1 MSDWYTP
8 LVILG
13 TLIIAPLVGG
23 LLMGI
28 DRKLSARMQGRIGPP
43 IVQPFYD
50 LIKLFAKDAL
60 VSTKMQLVSVY
71 LYLTSVV
78 LSVVMLVLGQDL
90 LVLLFVLAL
99 GSVSL
104 ILGAFSVRSP
114 YSQLGAYRELLL
126 LLSYEPLLALFVV
139 GVYLA
144 TGSFMVRDIFRMEQ
158 PLLLTLPL
166 FGVTQILVLAMK
178 MNKSPF
184 DISTSHH
191 AHQEIVRGIL
201 TEFSGPYLG
210 IIELTHWYELVLLLG
225 MTALLWANDLWIG
238 AALAV
243 GSYFIVILIDSVTA
257 RMTWRWTLRVGWGVG
272 IPLAVINLMMVYLGR
287 FGTG

>member
-1 MSDWYTP
+1 LIDWYTP

-13 TLIIAPLVGG
+13 SLVIAPLLGG
-23 LLMGI
+23 LLVGI

-43 IVQPFYD
+43 VVQPFYD
-50 LIKLFAKDAL
+50 LLKLFAKDAL
-60 VSTKMQLVSVY
+60 VSAKMQLVSVY

-78 LSVVMLVLGQDL
+78 LSVVMLMLGQDL

-144 TGSFMVRDIFRMEQ
+144 TGSFMVRDIFKLEQ

-166 FGVTQILVLAMK
+166 FAVTQILVLAMK

-184 DISTSHH
+184 DISASHH

-210 IIELTHWYELVLLLG
+210 VIELTHWYELVLLLG
-225 MTALLWANDLWIG
+225 MTALLWANNLWVG
-238 AALAV
+238 AALAL
-243 GSYFIVILIDSVTA
+243 GSYFVVIVIDSITA
-257 RMTWRWTLRVGWGVG
+257 RMTWRWTLRVGWGIG

-287 FGTG
+287 F

>member
-1 MSDWYTP
+1 LIDWYMP
-8 LVILG
+8 LTIVV
-13 TLIIAPLVGG
+13 TLVVAPLIGG

-28 DRKLSARMQGRIGPP
+28 DRKVSARMQGRIGPP

-50 LIKLFAKDAL
+50 LIKLFSKDTLA
-60 VSTKMQLVSVY
+60 STKIQMVTVY

-114 YSQLGAYRELLL
+114 YSQIGAYRELLL

-144 TGSFMVRDIFRMEQ
+144 TGSFMVRDIFRLNE

-166 FGVTQILVLAMK
+166 FGVTQVLVLAMK

-225 MTALLWANDLWIG
+225 MTALLWATNLWVG
-238 AALAV
+238 VALALL
-243 GSYFIVILIDSVTA
+243 SYLLVIVIDSVTA
-257 RMTWRWTLRVGWGVG
+257 RMTWRWTLRVGWGIG
-272 IPLAVINLMMVYLGR
+272 IPLAVTNLMMVYIAR
-287 FGTG
+287 V

>member
-1 MSDWYTP
+1 LIDWYTP

-13 TLIIAPLVGG
+13 TLVLAPVVGG

-28 DRKLSARMQGRIGPP
+28 DRKLSARMQGRVGPP
-43 IVQPFYD
+43 VVQPFYD
-50 LIKLFAKDAL
+50 LIKLFSKEAL

-166 FGVTQILVLAMK
+166 FAVTQILVLAMK

-184 DISTSHH
+184 DISSSHH

-210 IIELTHWYELVLLLG
+210 VIELTHWYELVLLLG
-225 MTALLWANDLWIG
+225 MTALLWANNLWVG
-238 AALAV
+238 AALAI
-243 GSYFIVILIDSVTA
+243 GSYFVVNVIDSITA
-257 RMTWRWTLRVGWGVG
+257 RMTWRWTLRVGWGIG

-287 FGTG
+287 F

>member
-1 MSDWYTP
+1 LIDWYTP

-13 TLIIAPLVGG
+13 TLVLAPVVGG

-28 DRKLSARMQGRIGPP
+28 DRKLSARMQGRVGPP
-43 IVQPFYD
+43 VVQPFYD
-50 LIKLFAKDAL
+50 LIKLFSKEAL

-166 FGVTQILVLAMK
+166 FAVTQILVLAMK

-184 DISTSHH
+184 DISSSHH

-210 IIELTHWYELVLLLG
+210 VIELTHWYELVLLLG
-225 MTALLWANDLWIG
+225 MTALLWANNLWVG
-238 AALAV
+238 SALAI
-243 GSYFIVILIDSVTA
+243 GSYFVVNVIDSITA
-257 RMTWRWTLRVGWGVG
+257 RMTWRWTLRVGWGIG

-287 FGTG
+287 F

>member
-1 MSDWYTP
+1 LIDWYTP

-13 TLIIAPLVGG
+13 SLVIAPLLGG
-23 LLMGI
+23 LLVGI

-43 IVQPFYD
+43 VVQPFYD
-50 LIKLFAKDAL
+50 LLKLFAKDAL
-60 VSTKMQLVSVY
+60 VSAKMQLVSVY

-144 TGSFMVRDIFRMEQ
+144 TGSFMVRDIFKLEQ

-166 FGVTQILVLAMK
+166 FAVTQILVLAMK

-184 DISTSHH
+184 DISASHH

-201 TEFSGPYLG
+201 TEFSGPCLG
-210 IIELTHWYELVLLLG
+210 VIELTHWYELVLLLG
-225 MTALLWANDLWIG
+225 MTALLWANNLWVG
-238 AALAV
+238 AALAL
-243 GSYFIVILIDSVTA
+243 GSYFVVIVIDSITA
-257 RMTWRWTLRVGWGVG
+257 RMTWRWTLRVGWGIG

-287 FGTG
+287 F

>member
-1 MSDWYTP
+1 MTP
-8 LVILG
+8 LWVVGVIL
-13 TLIIAPLVGG
+13 LSPVVGG
-23 LLMGI
+23 LLIGL
-28 DRKLSARMQGRIGPP
+28 DRKISARMQGRVGPP
-43 IVQPFYD
+43 ITQPFYD
-50 LIKLFAKDAL
+50 LVKLFSKSTI

-78 LSVVMLVLGQDL
+78 LSVVMLMLGQDL

-144 TGSFMVRDIFRMEQ
+144 TGSFMVRDIFKMEQ

-166 FGVTQILVLAMK
+166 FALTQILVLAMK

-184 DISTSHH
+184 DISASHH

-210 IIELTHWYELVLLLG
+210 VIELTHWYELVLLLG
-225 MTALLWANDLWIG
+225 MTALLWTNNLWGG
-238 AALAV
+238 AVLALS
-243 GSYFIVILIDSVTA
+243 SYFIVILLDSVTA
-257 RMTWRWTLRVGWGVG
+257 RMTWRWALRVGWGVG
-272 IPLAVINLMMVYLGR
+272 IPLAVINLMTVCLER
-287 FGTG
+287 FRAG

>member
-8 LVILG
+8 LIILA
-13 TLIIAPLVGG
+13 TLLIAPLVGG

-28 DRKLSARMQGRIGPP
+28 DRKLSARMQGRVGPP
-43 IVQPFYD
+43 VVQPFYD

-78 LSVVMLVLGQDL
+78 LSVVMLMLGQDL

-144 TGSFMVRDIFRMEQ
+144 TGSFMVRDIFKMEQ
-158 PLLLTLPL
+158 PLLLNLPL
-166 FGVTQILVLAMK
+166 FAVTQILVLAMK

-184 DISTSHH
+184 DISASHH

-225 MTALLWANDLWIG
+225 MTALLWANNLWVG
-238 AALAV
+238 AALAI
-243 GSYFIVILIDSVTA
+243 GSYFVVMLIDSITA
-257 RMTWRWTLRVGWGVG
+257 RMTWRWTLRVGWGIG
-272 IPLAVINLMMVYLGR
+272 IPLAVINLMMVYLR
-287 FGTG
+287 KL

>member
-1 MSDWYTP
+1 MIDWYTP

-13 TLIIAPLVGG
+13 SLVIAPLLGG
-23 LLMGI
+23 LLVGI

-43 IVQPFYD
+43 VVQPFYD
-50 LIKLFAKDAL
+50 LLKLFAKDAL
-60 VSTKMQLVSVY
+60 VSAKMQLVSVY

-144 TGSFMVRDIFRMEQ
+144 TGSFMVRDIFKLEQ

-166 FGVTQILVLAMK
+166 FAVTQILVLAMK

-184 DISTSHH
+184 DISASHH

-210 IIELTHWYELVLLLG
+210 VIELTHWYELVLLLG
-225 MTALLWANDLWIG
+225 MTALLWANNLWVG
-238 AALAV
+238 AALAL
-243 GSYFIVILIDSVTA
+243 GSYFAVIVVDSITA
-257 RMTWRWTLRVGWGVG
+257 RMTWRWTLRVGWGIG

-287 FGTG
+287 F

>member
-1 MSDWYTP
+1 MIDWSTP
-8 LVILG
+8 IVIALTLVL
-13 TLIIAPLVGG
+13 APVVGG
-23 LLMGI
+23 LLIGI
-28 DRKLSARMQGRIGPP
+28 DRKLSARMQGRMGPP

-50 LIKLFAKDAL
+50 LVKLFAKDTLA
-60 VSTKMQLVSVY
+60 STKMQMVTVY

-99 GSVSL
+99 GSISL

-114 YSQLGAYRELLL
+114 YSQLGAYRELIL

-144 TGSFMVRDIFRMEQ
+144 TGSFMVRDIFRLQ
-158 PLLLTLPL
+158 HPLLLSLPL
-166 FGVTQILVLAMK
+166 FGLTQVLVLAMK

-184 DISTSHH
+184 DISASHH

-201 TEFSGPYLG
+201 TEYSGPYLG

-225 MTALLWANDLWIG
+225 MTALLWATDIWIG
-238 AALAV
+238 VAIALV
-243 GSYFIVILIDSVTA
+243 SYLLVIVLDSITA
-257 RMTWRWTLRVGWGVG
+257 RMTWRWTLRVGWGIG
-272 IPLAVINLMMVYLGR
+272 IPLAVINLMMVYLAR
-287 FGTG
+287 V

>member
-1 MSDWYTP
+1 LIDWYTP

-13 TLIIAPLVGG
+13 TLVLAPVVGG

-28 DRKLSARMQGRIGPP
+28 DRKLSARMQGRVGPP
-43 IVQPFYD
+43 VVQPFYD
-50 LIKLFAKDAL
+50 LIKLFSKEAL

-166 FGVTQILVLAMK
+166 FAVTQILVLAMK

-184 DISTSHH
+184 DISSSHH

-210 IIELTHWYELVLLLG
+210 VIELTHWYELVLLLG
-225 MTALLWANDLWIG
+225 MTALLWANNLWVG
-238 AALAV
+238 AALAI
-243 GSYFIVILIDSVTA
+243 GSYFVVIVIDSITA
-257 RMTWRWTLRVGWGVG
+257 RMTWRWTLRVGWGIG

-287 FGTG
+287 F

>member
-1 MSDWYTP
+1 MIDWYTP

-13 TLIIAPLVGG
+13 TLVLAPVVGG

-28 DRKLSARMQGRIGPP
+28 DRKLSARMQGRVGPP
-43 IVQPFYD
+43 VVQPFYD
-50 LIKLFAKDAL
+50 LIKLFSKEAL

-71 LYLTSVV
+71 LHLTSVV

-166 FGVTQILVLAMK
+166 FAVTQILVLAMK

-184 DISTSHH
+184 DISSSHH

-210 IIELTHWYELVLLLG
+210 VIELTHWYELVLLLG
-225 MTALLWANDLWIG
+225 MTALLWANNLWVG
-238 AALAV
+238 SALAI
-243 GSYFIVILIDSVTA
+243 GSYFVVIVIDSITA
-257 RMTWRWTLRVGWGVG
+257 RMTWRWTLRVGWGIG

-287 FGTG
+287 F

>member
-1 MSDWYTP
+1 
-8 LVILG
+8 
-13 TLIIAPLVGG
+13 
-23 LLMGI
+23 
-28 DRKLSARMQGRIGPP
+28 MQGRMGPP

-50 LIKLFAKDAL
+50 LVKLFAKDTLA
-60 VSTKMQLVSVY
+60 STKMQMVTVY

-99 GSVSL
+99 GSISL

-114 YSQLGAYRELLL
+114 YSQLGAYRELIL

-144 TGSFMVRDIFRMEQ
+144 TGSFMVRDIFRLQ
-158 PLLLTLPL
+158 HPLLLSLPL
-166 FGVTQILVLAMK
+166 FGLTQVLVLAMK

-184 DISTSHH
+184 DISASHH

-201 TEFSGPYLG
+201 TEYSGPYLG

-225 MTALLWANDLWIG
+225 MTALLWATDIWIG
-238 AALAV
+238 VAIALV
-243 GSYFIVILIDSVTA
+243 SYLLVIVLDSITA
-257 RMTWRWTLRVGWGVG
+257 RMTWRWTLRVGWGIG
-272 IPLAVINLMMVYLGR
+272 IPLAVINLMMVYLAR
-287 FGTG
+287 V

>member
-1 MSDWYTP
+1 MIELETILWVAAAIILSP
-8 LVILG
+8 LL
-13 TLIIAPLVGG
+13 GG
-23 LLMGI
+23 LLVGL
-28 DRKLSARMQGRIGPP
+28 DRKISARMQGRIGPP
-43 IVQPFYD
+43 ITQPFYD
-50 LIKLFAKDAL
+50 LIKLFSKSAL

-71 LYLTSVV
+71 VYLVSAV

-114 YSQLGAYRELLL
+114 YSQLGAYRELML
-126 LLSYEPLLALFVV
+126 LLSYEPLLAMFVV

-144 TGSFMVRDIFRMEQ
+144 TDSFMVRDILRLEQ
-158 PLLLTLPL
+158 PLLFSMPL
-166 FGVTQILVLAMK
+166 FAITQILVLAMK
-178 MNKSPF
+178 TNKSPF
-184 DISTSHH
+184 DISASHH

-210 IIELTHWYELVLLLG
+210 VIELTHWYELVLLLG
-225 MTALLWANDLWIG
+225 MIALLWANEVWIG
-238 AALAV
+238 LLLALL
-243 GSYFIVILIDSVTA
+243 SYLLVILLDSVTA

-272 IPLAVINLMMVYLGR
+272 VPLAVINLMMVYLTR
-287 FGTG
+287 L

>member
-1 MSDWYTP
+1 MIEWQIP
-8 LVILG
+8 LAILA
-13 TLIIAPLVGG
+13 TIMLAPLVGG
-23 LLMGI
+23 LLVGI
-28 DRKLSARMQGRIGPP
+28 DRKLSARMQGRMGPP
-43 IVQPFYD
+43 IIQPFYD
-50 LIKLFAKDAL
+50 LIKLFSKDAL

-71 LYLTSVV
+71 VYLTSVV
-78 LSVVMLVLGQDL
+78 LSLVMLVLGQDL

-99 GSVSL
+99 GSVSI

-144 TGSFMVRDIFRMEQ
+144 TDSFMVRDIFSLEQ

-166 FGVTQILVLAMK
+166 FGLTQILVLAMK

-184 DISTSHH
+184 DISASHH
-191 AHQEIVRGIL
+191 AHQELVRGVL

-225 MTALLWANDLWIG
+225 LTVLLWATNVWVG
-238 AALAV
+238 MALAIV
-243 GSYFIVILIDSVTA
+243 SYLAVIVLDSITA
-257 RMTWRWTLRVGWGVG
+257 RMTWRWTLQVGWGIG
-272 IPLAVINLMMVYLGR
+272 IPLAVINLMTMYLVR
-287 FGTG
+287 P

>member
-1 MSDWYTP
+1 MIEWQIP
-8 LVILG
+8 LAILA
-13 TLIIAPLVGG
+13 TILLAPLVGG

-28 DRKLSARMQGRIGPP
+28 DRKLSARMQGRVGPP
-43 IVQPFYD
+43 IIQPFYD
-50 LIKLFAKDAL
+50 LIKLFSKDAL

-71 LYLTSVV
+71 VYLTSVV
-78 LSVVMLVLGQDL
+78 LSLVMLVLGQDL

-104 ILGAFSVRSP
+104 VLGAFSVRSP

-144 TGSFMVRDIFRMEQ
+144 TGSFMVRDIFSLEQ
-158 PLLLTLPL
+158 PLLLSLPL
-166 FGVTQILVLAMK
+166 FGLTQILVLAMK

-184 DISTSHH
+184 DISASHH
-191 AHQEIVRGIL
+191 AHQEVVRGIL

-225 MTALLWANDLWIG
+225 LTVLLWATNLWVG
-238 AALAV
+238 VALAIV
-243 GSYFIVILIDSVTA
+243 SYFAVIVLDSITA
-257 RMTWRWTLRVGWGVG
+257 RMTWRWTLQVGWGIG
-272 IPLAVINLMMVYLGR
+272 IPLAVINLMTVYLVR
-287 FGTG
+287 P

>member
-1 MSDWYTP
+1 LIDWYTP

-13 TLIIAPLVGG
+13 TLVLAPVVGG

-28 DRKLSARMQGRIGPP
+28 DRKLSARMQGRVGPP
-43 IVQPFYD
+43 VVQPFYD
-50 LIKLFAKDAL
+50 LIKLFSKEAL

-71 LYLTSVV
+71 LHLTSVV

-166 FGVTQILVLAMK
+166 FAVTQILVLAMK

-184 DISTSHH
+184 DISSSHH

-210 IIELTHWYELVLLLG
+210 VIELTHWYELVLLLG
-225 MTALLWANDLWIG
+225 MTALLWANNLWVG
-238 AALAV
+238 AALAI
-243 GSYFIVILIDSVTA
+243 GSYFVVNVIDSITA
-257 RMTWRWTLRVGWGVG
+257 RMTWRWTLRVGWGIG

-287 FGTG
+287 F

>member
-1 MSDWYTP
+1 MSEWQIP
-8 LVILG
+8 LAILA
-13 TLIIAPLVGG
+13 TIVLAPLVGG
-23 LLMGI
+23 LLVGI
-28 DRKLSARMQGRIGPP
+28 DRKLSARMQGRMGPP
-43 IVQPFYD
+43 IIQPFYD
-50 LIKLFAKDAL
+50 LIKLFSKDAL

-71 LYLTSVV
+71 VYLTSVV
-78 LSVVMLVLGQDL
+78 LSLVMLVLGQDL

-99 GSVSL
+99 GSVSI

-144 TGSFMVRDIFRMEQ
+144 TGSFMVRDIFRLEQ
-158 PLLLTLPL
+158 PLLLSLPL
-166 FGVTQILVLAMK
+166 FGSTQILVLAMK

-184 DISTSHH
+184 DISASHH
-191 AHQEIVRGIL
+191 AHQEIVRGIM

-225 MTALLWANDLWIG
+225 LTVLLWATNVRVG
-238 AALAV
+238 MALAIV
-243 GSYFIVILIDSVTA
+243 SYLAIIVLDSITA
-257 RMTWRWTLRVGWGVG
+257 RMTWRWTLRVGWGIG
-272 IPLAVINLMMVYLGR
+272 IPLAVINLMTVYLAR
-287 FGTG
+287 P

>member
-184 DISTSHH
+184 DISASHH

-287 FGTG
+287 F

>member
-1 MSDWYTP
+1 LIDWYTP

-13 TLIIAPLVGG
+13 TLVLAPVVGG

-28 DRKLSARMQGRIGPP
+28 DRKLSARMQGRVGPP
-43 IVQPFYD
+43 VVQPFYD
-50 LIKLFAKDAL
+50 LIKLFSKEAL

-99 GSVSL
+99 GSASL

-166 FGVTQILVLAMK
+166 FAVTQILVLAMK

-184 DISTSHH
+184 DISSSHH

-210 IIELTHWYELVLLLG
+210 VIELTHWYELVLLLG
-225 MTALLWANDLWIG
+225 MTALLWANNLWVG
-238 AALAV
+238 AALAI
-243 GSYFIVILIDSVTA
+243 GSYFVVIVIDSITA
-257 RMTWRWTLRVGWGVG
+257 RMTWRWTLRVGWGIG

-287 FGTG
+287 F

>member
-1 MSDWYTP
+1 MIDWYTP

-13 TLIIAPLVGG
+13 TLVLAPVVGG

-28 DRKLSARMQGRIGPP
+28 DRKLSARMQGRVGPP
-43 IVQPFYD
+43 VVQPFYD
-50 LIKLFAKDAL
+50 LIKLFSKEAL

-166 FGVTQILVLAMK
+166 FAVTQILVLAMK

-184 DISTSHH
+184 DISSSHH

-210 IIELTHWYELVLLLG
+210 VIELTHWYELVLLLG
-225 MTALLWANDLWIG
+225 MTALLWANNLWVG
-238 AALAV
+238 SALAI
-243 GSYFIVILIDSVTA
+243 GSYFVVIVIDSITA
-257 RMTWRWTLRVGWGVG
+257 RMTWRWTLRVGWGIG

-287 FGTG
+287 F

>member
-1 MSDWYTP
+1 
-8 LVILG
+8 
-13 TLIIAPLVGG
+13 
-23 LLMGI
+23 
-28 DRKLSARMQGRIGPP
+28 MQGRIGPP
-43 IVQPFYD
+43 VVQPFYD
-50 LIKLFAKDAL
+50 LLKLFAKDAL

-144 TGSFMVRDIFRMEQ
+144 TGSFMVRDIFKLEQ

-166 FGVTQILVLAMK
+166 FAVTQILVLAMK

-184 DISTSHH
+184 DISASHH

-210 IIELTHWYELVLLLG
+210 VIELTHWYELVLLLG
-225 MTALLWANDLWIG
+225 MTALLWANNLWVG
-238 AALAV
+238 AALAL
-243 GSYFIVILIDSVTA
+243 GSYFAVIVVDSITA
-257 RMTWRWTLRVGWGVG
+257 RMTWRWTLRVGWGIG

-287 FGTG
+287 F

>member
-1 MSDWYTP
+1 LIDWYTP

-13 TLIIAPLVGG
+13 SLVIAPLLGG
-23 LLMGI
+23 LLVGI

-43 IVQPFYD
+43 VVQPFYD
-50 LIKLFAKDAL
+50 LLKLFAKDAL
-60 VSTKMQLVSVY
+60 VSAKMQLVSVY

-144 TGSFMVRDIFRMEQ
+144 TGSFMVRDIFKLEQ

-166 FGVTQILVLAMK
+166 FAVTQILVLAMK

-184 DISTSHH
+184 DISASHH

-210 IIELTHWYELVLLLG
+210 VIELTHWYELVLLLG
-225 MTALLWANDLWIG
+225 MTALLWANNLWVG
-238 AALAV
+238 AALAL
-243 GSYFIVILIDSVTA
+243 GSYFAVIVVDSITA
-257 RMTWRWTLRVGWGVG
+257 RMTWRWTLRVGWGIG

-287 FGTG
+287 F

>member
-1 MSDWYTP
+1 
-8 LVILG
+8 
-13 TLIIAPLVGG
+13 
-23 LLMGI
+23 
-28 DRKLSARMQGRIGPP
+28 MQGRAGPP
-43 IVQPFYD
+43 VAQPFYD

-71 LYLTSVV
+71 LYLASVV
-78 LSVVMLVLGQDL
+78 LSTVMLVLAQDL

-144 TGSFMVRDIFRMEQ
+144 TGSFMVRDIFKMEQ
-158 PLLLTLPL
+158 PLLLSLPL
-166 FGVTQILVLAMK
+166 FAVTQILVLAMK

-184 DISTSHH
+184 DISASHH
-191 AHQEIVRGIL
+191 AHQEVVRGIL

-225 MTALLWANDLWIG
+225 MTALLWANNLWGG
-238 AALAV
+238 AALAI
-243 GSYFIVILIDSVTA
+243 GSYLVVIGIDSITA
-257 RMTWRWTLRVGWGVG
+257 RMTWRWTLRVGWGIG
-272 IPLAVINLMMVYLGR
+272 IPLAVTNLMILYLQR
-287 FGTG
+287 L

>member
-1 MSDWYTP
+1 MIEWQIP
-8 LVILG
+8 LAILA
-13 TLIIAPLVGG
+13 TILLAPLVGG

-28 DRKLSARMQGRIGPP
+28 DRKLSARMQGRVGPP
-43 IVQPFYD
+43 IIQPFYD
-50 LIKLFAKDAL
+50 LIKLFSKDAL

-71 LYLTSVV
+71 VYLTSVV
-78 LSVVMLVLGQDL
+78 LSLVMLVLGQDL

-104 ILGAFSVRSP
+104 VLGAFSVRSP

-144 TGSFMVRDIFRMEQ
+144 TGSFMVRDIFSLEQ
-158 PLLLTLPL
+158 PLLLSLPL
-166 FGVTQILVLAMK
+166 FGLTQILVLAMK

-184 DISTSHH
+184 DISASHH
-191 AHQEIVRGIL
+191 AHQEIVRGLL

-225 MTALLWANDLWIG
+225 LTVLLWATNLWVG
-238 AALAV
+238 VALAIV
-243 GSYFIVILIDSVTA
+243 SYFAVIVLDSITA
-257 RMTWRWTLRVGWGVG
+257 RMTWRWTLRVGWGIG
-272 IPLAVINLMMVYLGR
+272 IPLAVINLMTVYLVR
-287 FGTG
+287 P

>member
-1 MSDWYTP
+1 MIELETILWIAAAIILSP
-8 LVILG
+8 LL
-13 TLIIAPLVGG
+13 GG
-23 LLMGI
+23 LLVGL
-28 DRKLSARMQGRIGPP
+28 DRKISARMQGRIGPP
-43 IVQPFYD
+43 ITQPFYD
-50 LIKLFAKDAL
+50 LIKLFSKSAL

-71 LYLTSVV
+71 VYLVSAV

-114 YSQLGAYRELLL
+114 YSQLGAYRELML
-126 LLSYEPLLALFVV
+126 LLSYEPLLAMFVV

-144 TGSFMVRDIFRMEQ
+144 TDSFMVRDILRLEQ
-158 PLLLTLPL
+158 PLLFSMPL
-166 FGVTQILVLAMK
+166 FAITQILVLAMK
-178 MNKSPF
+178 TNKSPF
-184 DISTSHH
+184 DISASHH

-210 IIELTHWYELVLLLG
+210 VIELTHWYELVLLLG
-225 MTALLWANDLWIG
+225 MIALLWANEVWIG
-238 AALAV
+238 LLLALL
-243 GSYFIVILIDSVTA
+243 SYLLVILLDSVTA

-272 IPLAVINLMMVYLGR
+272 VPLAVINLMMVYLTR
-287 FGTG
+287 L

>member
-1 MSDWYTP
+1 LIDWYTP

-13 TLIIAPLVGG
+13 TLVLAPVAGG

-28 DRKLSARMQGRIGPP
+28 DRKLSARMQGRVGPP
-43 IVQPFYD
+43 VVQPFYD
-50 LIKLFAKDAL
+50 LIKLFSKEAL

-166 FGVTQILVLAMK
+166 FAVTQILVLAMK

-184 DISTSHH
+184 DISSSHH

-210 IIELTHWYELVLLLG
+210 VIELTHWYELVLLLG
-225 MTALLWANDLWIG
+225 MTALLWANNLWVG
-238 AALAV
+238 SALAI
-243 GSYFIVILIDSVTA
+243 GSYFVVIVIDSITA
-257 RMTWRWTLRVGWGVG
+257 RMTWRWTLRVGWGIG

-287 FGTG
+287 F

>member
-1 MSDWYTP
+1 MIEWQIP
-8 LVILG
+8 LAILA
-13 TLIIAPLVGG
+13 TIMLAPLVGG
-23 LLMGI
+23 LLVGI
-28 DRKLSARMQGRIGPP
+28 DRKLSARMQGRMGPP
-43 IVQPFYD
+43 IIQPFYD
-50 LIKLFAKDAL
+50 LIKLFSKDAL

-71 LYLTSVV
+71 VYLTSVV
-78 LSVVMLVLGQDL
+78 LSLVMLVLGQDL

-99 GSVSL
+99 GSVSI

-144 TGSFMVRDIFRMEQ
+144 TGSFMVRDIFRLEQ

-166 FGVTQILVLAMK
+166 FGLTQILVLAMK

-184 DISTSHH
+184 DISASHH
-191 AHQEIVRGIL
+191 AHQEVVRGIL

-225 MTALLWANDLWIG
+225 LTVLLWATNVWVGI
-238 AALAV
+238 ALAIV
-243 GSYFIVILIDSVTA
+243 SYFAVIVLDSITA
-257 RMTWRWTLRVGWGVG
+257 RMTWRWTLRVGWGIG
-272 IPLAVINLMMVYLGR
+272 IPLAVINLMTVYLVR
-287 FGTG
+287 F

>member
-225 MTALLWANDLWIG
+225 MTALLWVNNLWIG
-238 AALAV
+238 VALAV
-243 GSYFIVILIDSVTA
+243 GSYFIVILIDSLTA

>member
-8 LVILG
+8 LIILA
-13 TLIIAPLVGG
+13 TLLIAPLVGG

-28 DRKLSARMQGRIGPP
+28 DRKLSARMQGRAGPP
-43 IVQPFYD
+43 VAQPFYD

-71 LYLTSVV
+71 LYLASVV
-78 LSVVMLVLGQDL
+78 LSTVMLVLAQDL

-144 TGSFMVRDIFRMEQ
+144 TGSFMVRDIFKMEQ
-158 PLLLTLPL
+158 PLLLSLPL
-166 FGVTQILVLAMK
+166 FAVTQILVLAMK

-184 DISTSHH
+184 DISASHH
-191 AHQEIVRGIL
+191 AHQEVVRGIL

-225 MTALLWANDLWIG
+225 MTALLWANNLWGG
-238 AALAV
+238 AALAI
-243 GSYFIVILIDSVTA
+243 GSYLVVIGIDSITA
-257 RMTWRWTLRVGWGVG
+257 RMTWRWTLRVGWGIG
-272 IPLAVINLMMVYLGR
+272 IPLAVTNLMILYLQR
-287 FGTG
+287 L

>member
-1 MSDWYTP
+1 LIDWNTP
-8 LVILG
+8 LFILG
-13 TLIIAPLVGG
+13 TLVLAPVVGG

-28 DRKLSARMQGRIGPP
+28 DRKLSARMQGRLGPP
-43 IVQPFYD
+43 VVQPFYD
-50 LIKLFAKDAL
+50 LIKLFSKEAL

-166 FGVTQILVLAMK
+166 FAVTQILVLAMK

-184 DISTSHH
+184 DISSSHH

-210 IIELTHWYELVLLLG
+210 VIELTHWYELVLLLG
-225 MTALLWANDLWIG
+225 MTALLWANNLWVG
-238 AALAV
+238 AALAI
-243 GSYFIVILIDSVTA
+243 GSYFVVIVIDSITA
-257 RMTWRWTLRVGWGVG
+257 RMTWRWTLRVGWGIG

-287 FGTG
+287 F